1 MSKLKLTLACW
12 DYDRTRPLI
21 DGRVQAEG
29 IDLEIK
35 VMRPRET
42 FPRMLEHRE
51 FEVSELSL
59 ASYVSL
65 KGRGTCPFV
74 AVPVALSKIFRHSCI
89 YIRTDAGIR
98 TPQDLRGKRVGTT
111 QLSSTGVV
119 FMNGMMQHE
128 YGVTLEDIHWF
139 IGGLAGRTQR
149 PLIPLNL
156 PKSMKIEFLSSN
168 QTLEGMLETGDL
180 DALVVLFI
188 PSIFQN
194 GSPSI
199 ARLFPNYYE
208 LETDYY
214 RRTGI
219 FPIMHTVVLRDD
231 IYREHP
237 WAALSIYRAFC
248 EARDLAIDGLY
259 DTDALRL
266 SLPWLIHHIEETWRV
281 LGKDFWAYGLEPNRP
296 ALEAIG
302 QYVYEQGFSPRVVSP
317 DELFVA
323 NVE

>member
-1 MSKLKLTLACW
+1 MPNLELTLACF
-12 DYDRTRPLI
+12 DYDRTRALI
-21 DGRVQAEG
+21 DGRVRPEG
-29 IDLEIK
+29 IDLGIK
-35 VMRPRET
+35 VLRPRQT
-42 FPRMLEHRE
+42 FQRWQAPRDVHASD
-51 FEVSELSL
+51 VSR
-59 ASYVSL
+59 APYTAL

-139 IGGLAGRTQR
+139 IGGLAGRNQR

-194 GSPSI
+194 GSPRI

-231 IYREHP
+231 IYR
-237 WAALSIYRAFC
+237 
-248 EARDLAIDGLY
+248 
-259 DTDALRL
+259 
-266 SLPWLIHHIEETWRV
+266 
-281 LGKDFWAYGLEPNRP
+281 
-296 ALEAIG
+296 
-302 QYVYEQGFSPRVVSP
+302 
-317 DELFVA
+317 
-323 NVE
+323 

>member
-12 DYDRTRPLI
+12 DYDRTRRLI
-21 DGRVQAEG
+21 DGRVRAEG
-29 IDLEIK
+29 IDLAIK

-42 FPRMLEHRE
+42 FPRMLENKE

-59 ASYVSL
+59 SSYVTL
-65 KGRGTCPFV
+65 KGRGRFPFV
-74 AVPVALSKIFRHSCI
+74 AVPVALAKIFRHSCI

-119 FMNGMMQHE
+119 FMNGMLQHE

-139 IGGLAGRTQR
+139 IGGLAGPTQR

-156 PKSMKIEFLSSN
+156 RRKINIEFLSSN
-168 QTLEGMLETGDL
+168 QTLERMLETGDL

-188 PSIFQN
+188 PSLFQK
-194 GSPSI
+194 GSPHI

-208 LETDYY
+208 VEQDYY
-214 RRTGI
+214 RRTRI
-219 FPIMHTVVLRDD
+219 FPIMHTVVVRDD
-231 IYREHP
+231 VYREHP
-237 WAALSIYRAFC
+237 WVARSLYRAFC

-266 SLPWLIHHIEETWRV
+266 SLPWLINHIEETWRV
-281 LGKDFWAYGLEPNRP
+281 LGKDFWAYGLEPNRL

-302 QYVYEQGFSPRVVSP
+302 HYVYEQRFSPRVVSP
-317 DELFVA
+317 DELFVS

>member
-35 VMRPRET
+35 VMRPRDT
-42 FPRMLEHRE
+42 FPRMLENKE

-59 ASYVSL
+59 SSYVSL

-74 AVPVALSKIFRHSCI
+74 AVPVALSKIFRHSCL

-119 FMNGMMQHE
+119 FMNGMLQHE
-128 YGVTLEDIHWF
+128 YGVTLEDIYWF
-139 IGGLAGRTQR
+139 IGGLAGPTQR
-149 PLIPLNL
+149 RLIPLNL
-156 PKSMKIEFLSSN
+156 PRKVNIEFLSSN
-168 QTLEGMLETGDL
+168 QTLEAMLESGDL
-180 DALVVLFI
+180 DALFVLYI
-188 PSIFQN
+188 PSTFQK
-194 GSPSI
+194 GSPRI
-199 ARLFPNYYE
+199 ARLFPSYYE
-208 LETDYY
+208 VEKDYY
-214 RRTGI
+214 RRTRI
-219 FPIMHTVVLRDD
+219 FPIMHTVVVRDD
-231 IYREHP
+231 VYREHP
-237 WAALSIYRAFC
+237 WVARSIYRAFC
-248 EARDLAIDGLY
+248 EARNLAIDGLY

-266 SLPWLIHHIEETWRV
+266 SLPWLIHHIEETWEV
-281 LGKDFWAYGLEPNRP
+281 LGKDFWAYGLEPNRL

-302 QYVYEQGFSPRVVSP
+302 QYVYEQGFSPRIVSP
-317 DELFVA
+317 DELFVS

>member
-1 MSKLKLTLACW
+1 MSLKLTLACW
-12 DYDRTRPLI
+12 DYDPTRPLI
-21 DGRVQAEG
+21 DGRIQAED
-29 IDLEIK
+29 IDFEIK

-42 FPRMLEHRE
+42 FPRMLEHKE

-59 ASYVSL
+59 SSYVTL
-65 KGRGTCPFV
+65 KGRGSCPFV

-128 YGVTLEDIHWF
+128 YGVSLEDIHWF
-139 IGGLAGRTQR
+139 IGGLAGRAQR

-194 GSPSI
+194 GSPRI

-208 LETDYY
+208 L
-214 RRTGI
+214 
-219 FPIMHTVVLRDD
+219 
-231 IYREHP
+231 
-237 WAALSIYRAFC
+237 
-248 EARDLAIDGLY
+248 
-259 DTDALRL
+259 
-266 SLPWLIHHIEETWRV
+266 
-281 LGKDFWAYGLEPNRP
+281 
-296 ALEAIG
+296 
-302 QYVYEQGFSPRVVSP
+302 
-317 DELFVA
+317 
-323 NVE
+323 